1 MVTPYLIPCFF
12 IGSTILSFISFVH
25 MFATAHAT
33 NWPMKAKLAVGM
45 YGLLNLALRL
55 EAMVVFFVPSLGL
68 MDSLSHY
75 QADRIPFFNG
85 WDNGDPNY

>member
-1 MVTPYLIPCFF
+1 
-12 IGSTILSFISFVH
+12 

-75 QADRIPFFNG
+75 QADRIPFYNG
-85 WDNGDPNY
+85 YDSETKGDPNY

>member
-1 MVTPYLIPCFF
+1 M
-12 IGSTILSFISFVH
+12 SFISFVH

-68 MDSLSHY
+68 LDSLSHY
-75 QADRIPFFNG
+75 QADRIPFFDGYDSTNT
-85 WDNGDPNY
+85 GDPNY

>member
-1 MVTPYLIPCFF
+1 
-12 IGSTILSFISFVH
+12 

-68 MDSLSHY
+68 LNSLSHY
-75 QADRIPFFNG
+75 QADRIPFHNAY
-85 WDNGDPNY
+85 DSETKGDPNYSLFEYQLFTVFRQPS